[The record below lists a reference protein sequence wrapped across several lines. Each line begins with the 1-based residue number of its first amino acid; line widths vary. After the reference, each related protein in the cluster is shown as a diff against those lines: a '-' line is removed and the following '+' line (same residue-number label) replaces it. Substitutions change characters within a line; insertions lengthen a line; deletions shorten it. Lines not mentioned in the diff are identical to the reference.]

1 MEPVSDADLPDPQPV
16 LPDDARRAL
25 ERIDAAD
32 LVVGIP
38 SLNNEAT
45 IDGVI
50 TAVEVGL
57 RKLFPDMRAV
67 ICVSDGGSEDGTRSV
82 AAAAGVGDQAER
94 LLVPPSTRAP
104 EKVVF
109 RYGGIPGK
117 GSALR
122 GVFECVRALGAGACA
137 VLDADLRSI
146 TPYWIDRLLTPVV
159 HHGFEFAAPLYVR
172 HRHDGTITNSVA
184 HPLTAALYGARIRQP
199 IGGEFAMSG
208 ALALHFDEAD
218 VWETD
223 VAKFGIDL
231 WMTTVALV
239 EDRRV
244 CQSILGAKLHD
255 PKDPGRSLGP
265 MFREV
270 VGTCFALAERYADR
284 WQRVKE
290 ISTPPTFGFASA
302 VFPEPVKVSVSG
314 LREKFEEGR
323 ARWEPSWRRLLATD
337 LVDRAV
343 AGDLDAEAWIGILY
357 DMLAAWAA
365 GEDHDE
371 VLGSLLPLY
380 FAWTAG
386 FVQRTA
392 HVAEAEVEAEVGS
405 LVEAAV
411 ARKPELLARW
421 PAHAAAG

>member
-1 MEPVSDADLPDPQPV
+1 V

-25 ERIDAAD
+25 DRIGDAD

-38 SLNNEAT
+38 SLNNAAT

-57 RKLFPDMRAV
+57 RKLFPELRAA
-67 ICVSDGGSEDGTRSV
+67 ICISDGGSDDDTRSV
-82 AAAAGVGDQAER
+82 AAAAGVGDRAER
-94 LLVPPSTRAP
+94 LLVPPLTP
-104 EKVVF
+104 VPDKVVF

-137 VLDADLRSI
+137 VLDADLRSV
-146 TPYWIDRLLTPVV
+146 TPYWVDRLLTPVV
-159 HHGFEFAAPLYVR
+159 HLGFEFVAPLYVR

-184 HPLTAALYGARIRQP
+184 HPLTAALYGSRIRQP
-199 IGGEFAMSG
+199 IGGEFAMS
-208 ALALHFDEAD
+208 ADLALHFDEAD
-218 VWETD
+218 VWDTD
-223 VAKFGIDL
+223 VARFGIDL

-239 EDRRV
+239 EDRRI

-255 PKDPGRSLGP
+255 PKDPGTSLGP

-270 VGTCFALAERYADR
+270 VGTCFALAERYAGR
-284 WQRVKE
+284 WQE
-290 ISTPPTFGFASA
+290 IEEITTPPTFGFSSA
-302 VFPEPVKVSVSG
+302 VYPEPVTVSVPV

-323 ARWEPSWRRLLATD
+323 RRWEPTWRRFLSD
-337 LVDRAV
+337 EHVDRAV
-343 AGDLDAEAWIGILY
+343 AGDLDAAAWIGVLY
-357 DMLAAWAA
+357 DELAAWAA

-371 VLGSLLPLY
+371 VVGSLLPLY

-386 FVQRTA
+386 FVERTA
-392 HVAEAEVEAEVGS
+392 HVKEDAVDGEVEA
-405 LVEAAV
+405 LVDAAL
-411 ARKPELLARW
+411 ARKPALLARW

>member
-1 MEPVSDADLPDPQPV
+1 MSDDDPPDPQPV

-25 ERIDAAD
+25 DRIDAAD

-38 SLNNEAT
+38 TLDNAAT

-67 ICVSDGGSEDGTRSV
+67 ICVSDGGSEDGSRSV
-82 AAAAGVGDQAER
+82 AAAAGVGDRAER
-94 LLVPPSTRAP
+94 FLVPPSTRAP
-104 EKVVF
+104 EVIVF

-159 HHGFEFAAPLYVR
+159 HHGFEFVAPLYVR

-184 HPLTAALYGARIRQP
+184 HPLTAALYGSRIRQP

-208 ALALHFDEAD
+208 DVALHFDEAD

-223 VAKFGIDL
+223 VARFGIDL
-231 WMTTVALV
+231 WMTTVSLV
-239 EDRRV
+239 EGRRV

-284 WQRVKE
+284 WRGVDE
-290 ISTPPTFGFASA
+290 VTTSPTFGFSSA
-302 VFPEPVKVSVSG
+302 VVPEPVIVSVAR
-314 LREKFEEGR
+314 LRQRFEEGR
-323 ARWEPSWRRLLATD
+323 ERWEPTWRRLLSPE
-337 LVDRAV
+337 LLDRAV
-343 AGDLDAEAWIGILY
+343 AGDLDAETWIGVVY
-357 DMLAAWAA
+357 DELAAWAA
-365 GEDHDE
+365 GEDHAE

-380 FAWTAG
+380 FAWTAR
-386 FVQRTA
+386 FAERTA
-392 HVAEAEVEAEVGS
+392 HVAEREVDAEVQL
-405 LVEAAV
+405 LVDAAV
-411 ARKPELLARW
+411 RQKPRLLSRW